1 MEIFKLFGSIL
12 VDTDQAEKSIQKTD
26 DKALNL
32 GKSLA
37 KGAETAGKFG
47 LTLAGGAAAA
57 GTAMLAVAN
66 DTAKTADE
74 IDKASIR
81 MGISAESFQE
91 LRYAAEQS
99 GVTADEID
107 KASIRMGISAES
119 FQELRYAAEQSG
131 VEVSTLE
138 KAAKKLEGTDL
149 NMDEAMA
156 QIMAL
161 GTEEERAAKA
171 AELFGDSI
179 AYNMAPMLE
188 MSGEEMD
195 AMKQRAN
202 DLGLVMSGDDVK
214 AGVKFGDTM
223 ADITKSLKALGTQV
237 GSAIM
242 PIVQKFADMIL
253 QFLPKIQGMVD
264 QLIPVI
270 IALADA
276 VLPPLM
282 DLIEQILPVVLD
294 LITQIMPF
302 LSELISAVMPIIVEL
317 IQTLLPMLELLQAL
331 MPILELAMSILKP
344 ILDLVVSLISP
355 LMDIITNIL
364 TPITGLIDGL
374 VKGPLS
380 KLTPVLEGLA
390 KILSGVLGTAFE
402 FIMAKVDLVVSIF
415 SGLLDFISNIFQGNW
430 EGAWQAVVDT
440 FGKVFEGIVN
450 VAKVPINAIIK
461 MLNSAIDGI
470 NGLQIPDWVPGIGGK
485 GLNIPKIPMLAKG
498 GEIDESGLA
507 IVGERGPELLSLPQ
521 GASVTPL
528 SGGIDYN
535 RLLGVFVAALRE
547 VAPELATN
555 IRIEGNRDNLVDV
568 LLEEN
573 QKAIYSTGRALFE

>member
-26 DKALNL
+26 DKALDL
-32 GKSLA
+32 GKTLS
-37 KGAETAGKFG
+37 KGAQAAGAFG
-47 LTLAGGAAAA
+47 LAVAGGAAAA
-57 GTAMLAVAN
+57 GTAMLAAAN

-81 MGISAESFQE
+81 MGVSAE
-91 LRYAAEQS
+91 Y
-99 GVTADEID
+99 
-107 KASIRMGISAES
+107 

-131 VEVSTLE
+131 VEMSTLE

-149 NMDEAMA
+149 NMDQAMQ

-171 AELFGDSI
+171 AELFGDSV
-179 AYNMAPMLE
+179 AYSMAPMLQ
-188 MSGEEMD
+188 MTGEEMD

-223 ADITKSLKALGTQV
+223 ADITKSLKALGTSL

-242 PIVQKFADMIL
+242 PMVQKFADMIL
-253 QFLPKIQGMVD
+253 NFLPTLQGIMD
-264 QLIPVI
+264 RLIPVVVS
-270 IALADA
+270 LAEA
-276 VLPPLM
+276 ILPPLM
-282 DLIEQILPVVLD
+282 SLIEEALPVLLGLVEQLLPFASQIIEAFLPVLV
-294 LITQIMPF
+294 
-302 LSELISAVMPIIVEL
+302 SL
-317 IQTLLPMLELLQAL
+317 IQTLLPPIMEIISVALPILMSLMDAL
-331 MPILELAMSILKP
+331 MPVLELAISLLQPILSLVLSLIAPLLEIVGKILEPITELIKKLVEGPLSGLSP
-344 ILDLVVSLISP
+344 ILD
-355 LMDIITNIL
+355 
-364 TPITGLIDGL
+364 G
-374 VKGPLS
+374 LS
-380 KLTPVLEGLA
+380 KL
-390 KILSGVLGTAFE
+390 LSGALGTALE
-402 FIMAKVDLVVSIF
+402 FVMTKVEVVTTVF
-415 SGLLDFISNIFQGNW
+415 SDLLDFISNVFAGDW
-430 EGAWQAVVDT
+430 KGAWDSIVKT
-440 FGKVFEGIVN
+440 FGDIFGGIVEIVKFPLN
-450 VAKVPINAIIK
+450 KIIE
-461 MLNSAIDGI
+461 LINSAIDGFNQI
-470 NGLQIPDWVPGIGGK
+470 QIPDWVPAVGGK
-485 GLNIPKIPMLAKG
+485 GLNIPKIPKLAEG
-498 GEIDESGLA
+498 GIIDQSGIA
-507 IVGERGPELLSLPQ
+507 MVGEAGPELLSLPK

>member
-1 MEIFKLFGSIL
+1 MEIFKLFGSIF
-12 VDTDQAEKSIQKTD
+12 VDSDKAENSIQKTD
-26 DKALNL
+26 EKALNL

-47 LTLAGGAAAA
+47 LALAGGAAAA

-99 GVTADEID
+99 GV
-107 KASIRMGISAES
+107 GI
-119 FQELRYAAEQSG
+119 G
-131 VEVSTLE
+131 DLE
-138 KAAKKLEGTDL
+138 KAAKKLEGTDMNL
-149 NMDEAMA
+149 DQAME

-161 GTEEERAAKA
+161 GTAEERSAKA
-171 AELFGDSI
+171 AELFGDAI
-179 AYNMAPMLE
+179 AYNMSPMLE

-195 AMKQRAN
+195 NMRQRAN
-202 DLGLVMSGDDVK
+202 ELGLVMSGDDVK
-214 AGVKFGDTM
+214 AGVQFGDTM
-223 ADITKSLKALGTQV
+223 ADITKGLKALGTQI

-242 PIVQKFADMIL
+242 PVVQKFADMIL
-253 QFLPKIQGMVD
+253 KFLPRIQEIID
-264 QLIPVI
+264 QLIPLIV
-270 IALADA
+270 ALADA
-276 VLPPLM
+276 ILPPLM

-294 LITQIMPF
+294 LIGQIMPF
-302 LSELISAVMPIIVEL
+302 LSELISAVLPIVVNL
-317 IQTLLPMLELLQAL
+317 IQTLLPMLMDIIGPLLPVVVELLQAL
-331 MPILELAMSILKP
+331 MPLLELAMSVLKP

-374 VKGPLS
+374 VKGPLA

-390 KILSGVLGTAFE
+390 SIFSGVLGTALE
-402 FIMAKVDLVVSIF
+402 FIMAKVDVVISVF
-415 SGLLDFISNIFQGNW
+415 SGLLDFISNVFQGNW

-440 FGKVFEGIVN
+440 FGNVFEGIVN

-461 MLNSAIDGI
+461 MLNAAIDGI

-485 GLNIPKIPMLAKG
+485 GLNIPKIPLLAKG
-498 GEIDESGLA
+498 GVADEAGMA
-507 IVGERGPELLSLPQ
+507 IVGEAGPELLSLPG
-521 GASVTPL
+521 GASVHPL
-528 SGGIDYN
+528 TGSNALIDYDK
-535 RLLGVFVAALRE
+535 LGAAIVAALKI
-547 VAPELATN
+547 VAPEFATN
-555 IRIEGNRDNLVDV
+555 VKVEGNVDGIVDV
-568 LLEEN
+568 LIEEN
-573 QKAIYSTGRALFE
+573 QKSICSTGRALFA

>member
-66 DTAKTADE
+66 DTAK
-74 IDKASIR
+74 
-81 MGISAESFQE
+81 
-91 LRYAAEQS
+91 
-99 GVTADEID
+99 TADEID

-317 IQTLLPMLELLQAL
+317 IQTLLPMLMDIIGPLLPVVVELLQAL

>member
-26 DKALNL
+26 DKALDL
-32 GKSLA
+32 GKTLS

-47 LTLAGGAAAA
+47 LALAGGAAAA

-99 GVTADEID
+99 GV
-107 KASIRMGISAES
+107 GI
-119 FQELRYAAEQSG
+119 G
-131 VEVSTLE
+131 DLE
-138 KAAKKLEGTDL
+138 KAAKKLEGTDMNL
-149 NMDEAMA
+149 DQAME

-161 GTEEERAAKA
+161 GTAEERSAKA
-171 AELFGDSI
+171 AELFGDAI
-179 AYNMAPMLE
+179 AYNMSPMLE

-195 AMKQRAN
+195 NMRQRAN
-202 DLGLVMSGDDVK
+202 ELGLVMSGDDVK
-214 AGVKFGDTM
+214 AGVQFGDTM
-223 ADITKSLKALGTQV
+223 ADITKSLKALGTQI

-242 PIVQKFADMIL
+242 PVVQKFADMIL
-253 QFLPKIQGMVD
+253 KFLPRIQEIID
-264 QLIPVI
+264 QLIPLIV
-270 IALADA
+270 ALADA
-276 VLPPLM
+276 ILPPLM

-294 LITQIMPF
+294 LIGQIMPF
-302 LSELISAVMPIIVEL
+302 LSELISAVLPIVVNL
-317 IQTLLPMLELLQAL
+317 IQTLLPMLMDIIGPLLPVVVELLQAL
-331 MPILELAMSILKP
+331 MPLLELAMSVLKP

-374 VKGPLS
+374 VKGPLA

-390 KILSGVLGTAFE
+390 SIFSGVLGTALE
-402 FIMAKVDLVVSIF
+402 FIMAKVDVVISVF
-415 SGLLDFISNIFQGNW
+415 SGLLDFISNVFQGNW

-440 FGKVFEGIVN
+440 FGNVFEGIVN

-461 MLNSAIDGI
+461 MLNAAIDGI

-485 GLNIPKIPMLAKG
+485 SLNIPKIPMLAKG

-521 GASVTPL
+521 GATVSPL
-528 SGGIDYN
+528 SAGIDYN
-535 RLLGVFVAALRE
+535 KLTEAFVQALRM

-555 IRIEGNRDNLVDV
+555 VRIEGNRDALVDIMI
-568 LLEEN
+568 EEN
-573 QKAIYSTGRALFE
+573 NKSINSTGRALFA

>member
-12 VDTDQAEKSIQKTD
+12 VDTDKAENSIQKTD
-26 DKALNL
+26 EKALDL
-32 GKSLA
+32 GKTLS

-47 LTLAGGAAAA
+47 LAIAGGAAAA

-81 MGISAESFQE
+81 MGVSAESFQE
-91 LRYAAEQS
+91 L
-99 GVTADEID
+99 
-107 KASIRMGISAES
+107 K
-119 FQELRYAAEQSG
+119 YAAEQSG
-131 VEVSTLE
+131 VEISTLE
-138 KAAKKLEGTDL
+138 KAAKKLEGTGL
-149 NMDEAMA
+149 NVDDAME

-161 GTEEERAAKA
+161 GTAEERAAKA
-171 AELFGDSI
+171 SELFGDSI
-179 AYNMAPMLE
+179 AYTLSPLIE
-188 MSGEEMD
+188 KSGED
-195 AMKQRAN
+195 FDGLKQRAN

-223 ADITKSLKALGTQV
+223 ADITKSLKALGTSL

-253 QFLPKIQGMVD
+253 QFLPKIQSIMD
-264 QLIPVI
+264 NLIPVVVS
-270 IALADA
+270 LADA

-302 LSELISAVMPIIVEL
+302 LSELISAVMPVIVQL
-317 IQTLLPMLELLQAL
+317 IQTLLPMLMDIIGPLLPVVVELLQAL
-331 MPILELAMSILKP
+331 MPLLELAMSILTP
-344 ILDLVVSLISP
+344 ILNLVISLISP

-374 VKGPLS
+374 VKGPLA

-390 KILSGVLGTAFE
+390 NILSGVLGTAFE
-402 FIMAKVDLVVSIF
+402 FIMAKVDLVVSVF

-440 FGKVFEGIVN
+440 FGNVFEGIVN
-450 VAKVPINAIIK
+450 IAKVPINAIIK
-461 MLNSAIDGI
+461 MLNSAIDGLNSI
-470 NGLQIPDWVPGIGGK
+470 KIPDWVPGIGGK
-485 GLNIPKIPMLAKG
+485 NLNISKIPMLAEG
-498 GEIDESGLA
+498 GVVDQGGVA
-507 IVGERGPELLSLPQ
+507 MVGEAGPELLSLPR

-528 SGGIDYN
+528 SGGIDYD

-555 IRIEGNRDNLVDV
+555 VRIEGNRDALVDIMV
-568 LLEEN
+568 EEN
-573 QKAIYSTGRALFE
+573 NKSINSTGRALFA

>member
-12 VDTDQAEKSIQKTD
+12 VDTDKAENSIQKTD
-26 DKALNL
+26 EKALDL
-32 GKSLA
+32 GKTLS

-47 LTLAGGAAAA
+47 LAVAGGAVAA
-57 GTAMLAVAN
+57 GSAMLAVAN

-81 MGISAESFQE
+81 MGVSAESFQE
-91 LRYAAEQS
+91 L
-99 GVTADEID
+99 
-107 KASIRMGISAES
+107 K
-119 FQELRYAAEQSG
+119 YAAEQSG
-131 VEVSTLE
+131 VEIGTLE
-138 KAAKKLEGTDL
+138 KAAKKLEGTGL
-149 NMDEAMA
+149 NVDDAMS

-161 GTEEERAAKA
+161 GTAEERAAKA
-171 AELFGDSI
+171 SELFGDSI
-179 AYNMAPMLE
+179 AYTLSPLIE
-188 MSGEEMD
+188 QSGED
-195 AMKQRAN
+195 FDGLKQRAN

-223 ADITKSLKALGTQV
+223 ADIKKSLDALKNSL
-237 GSAIM
+237 GSALM

-253 QFLPKIQGMVD
+253 QFLPKIQSIMD
-264 QLIPVI
+264 NLIPVVV
-270 IALADA
+270 ALADA

-302 LSELISAVMPIIVEL
+302 LSELISAVMPVIVQL
-317 IQTLLPMLELLQAL
+317 IQTLLPMLMDIIGPLLPVVVELLQAL
-331 MPILELAMSILKP
+331 MPLLELAMSILTP
-344 ILDLVVSLISP
+344 ILNLVISLISP

-374 VKGPLS
+374 VKGPLA

-390 KILSGVLGTAFE
+390 NILSGVLGTAFE
-402 FIMAKVDLVVSIF
+402 FIMAKVDLVVSVF

-440 FGKVFEGIVN
+440 FGNVFEGIVN
-450 VAKVPINAIIK
+450 IAKVPINAIIK
-461 MLNSAIDGI
+461 MLNSAIDGLNSI
-470 NGLQIPDWVPGIGGK
+470 KIPDWVPGVGGK
-485 GLNIPKIPMLAKG
+485 NLNISKIPMLAEG
-498 GEIDESGLA
+498 GVVDQGGVA
-507 IVGERGPELLSLPQ
+507 MVGEAGPELLSLPR

-528 SGGIDYN
+528 SGGIDYD

-547 VAPELATN
+547 VAPEMAAN
-555 IRIEGNRDNLVDV
+555 VRIEGNRDALVDIMI
-568 LLEEN
+568 EEN
-573 QKAIYSTGRALFE
+573 NKSINSTGRALFA

>member
-12 VDTDQAEKSIQKTD
+12 VDSEQAEKSIQKTD
-26 DKALNL
+26 DKALDL
-32 GKSLA
+32 GKTLSNGA
-37 KGAETAGKFG
+37 KKAGEFG
-47 LTLAGGAAAA
+47 LAVAGGAVAA

-66 DTAKTADE
+66 DTAKTEDE

-91 LRYAAEQS
+91 LKYAAEQS
-99 GVTADEID
+99 GVSVGD
-107 KASIRMGISAES
+107 
-119 FQELRYAAEQSG
+119 
-131 VEVSTLE
+131 LE

-149 NMDEAMA
+149 SLDEAMD

-161 GTEEERAAKA
+161 GTAEERSAKA
-171 AELFGDSI
+171 AELFGDAV

-188 MSGEEMD
+188 MSGAEMD
-195 AMKQRAN
+195 EMKQRAN

-253 QFLPKIQGMVD
+253 QFLPKIQSLVD

-270 IALADA
+270 IGLADA

-317 IQTLLPMLELLQAL
+317 IQTLLPMLMDIIGPLLPVVVELLQAL
-331 MPILELAMSILKP
+331 MPLLELAMSILKP

-355 LMDIITNIL
+355 LMDIISNIL

-390 KILSGVLGTAFE
+390 KILSGVLSTAFE
-402 FIMAKVDLVVSIF
+402 YIMAKVDLVVSVF

-470 NGLQIPDWVPGIGGK
+470 NGLKIPDWVPGVGGK
-485 GLNIPKIPMLAKG
+485 NLNIQKIPLLAKG
-498 GEIDESGLA
+498 GEVDESGLA
-507 IVGERGPELLSLPQ
+507 IVGERGPELLNLPQ
-521 GASVTPL
+521 GASVHPL
-528 SGGIDYN
+528 SSQIDYGK
-535 RLLGVFVAALRE
+535 LTDAFVQALRM
-547 VAPELATN
+547 VAPEMATN
-555 IRIEGNRDNLVDV
+555 VRIEGNTDRIVDV

-573 QKAIYSTGRALFE
+573 EKSIYSTGRALFA

>member
-12 VDTDQAEKSIQKTD
+12 VDSEQAEKSIQKTD
-26 DKALNL
+26 DKALDL
-32 GKSLA
+32 GKTLSNGA
-37 KGAETAGKFG
+37 KKAGEFG
-47 LTLAGGAAAA
+47 LAVAGGAVAA

-91 LRYAAEQS
+91 L
-99 GVTADEID
+99 
-107 KASIRMGISAES
+107 K
-119 FQELRYAAEQSG
+119 YAAEQSG

-149 NMDEAMA
+149 NMDEAME

-161 GTEEERAAKA
+161 GTAEERSAKA
-171 AELFGDSI
+171 AELFGDAI

-253 QFLPKIQGMVD
+253 QFLPKIQGMMD

-317 IQTLLPMLELLQAL
+317 IQTLLPMLMDIIGPLLPVVVELLQAL
-331 MPILELAMSILKP
+331 MPLLELAMSILKP

-355 LMDIITNIL
+355 LMDIISNIL

-402 FIMAKVDLVVSIF
+402 FIMAKVDLVVSVF

-470 NGLQIPDWVPGIGGK
+470 NSIKIPDWVPGVGGK
-485 GLNIPKIPMLAKG
+485 NLNIQKIPLLAKG
-498 GEIDESGLA
+498 GEVDESGLA
-507 IVGERGPELLSLPQ
+507 IVGERGPELLNLPQ
-521 GASVTPL
+521 GASVHPL
-528 SGGIDYN
+528 SSQIDYGK
-535 RLLGVFVAALRE
+535 LTDAFVQALRM
-547 VAPELATN
+547 VAPEMATN
-555 IRIEGNRDNLVDV
+555 VRIEGNTDRIVDV

-573 QKAIYSTGRALFE
+573 EKSIYSTGRALFA

>member
-12 VDTDQAEKSIQKTD
+12 VDTDKAEESISKTD
-26 DKALNL
+26 KKALDL
-32 GKSLA
+32 GKTLG
-37 KGAETAGKFG
+37 KGAEAAGKFG
-47 LTLAGGAAAA
+47 LAVAGGAVAA
-57 GTAMLAVAN
+57 GSAMLAVAN
-66 DTAKTADE
+66 DTAK
-74 IDKASIR
+74 
-81 MGISAESFQE
+81 
-91 LRYAAEQS
+91 
-99 GVTADEID
+99 TADEID

-317 IQTLLPMLELLQAL
+317 IQTLLPMLMDIIGPLLPVVVELLQAL

-440 FGKVFEGIVN
+440 FGNIFEGIVN

-461 MLNSAIDGI
+461 MLNAAIDGI

-485 GLNIPKIPMLAKG
+485 GLNIPKIPLLAKG
-498 GEIDESGLA
+498 GVIDESGLA

-521 GASVTPL
+521 GATVSPL
-528 SGGIDYN
+528 SAGIDYN
-535 RLLGVFVAALRE
+535 KLTEAFVQALRM

-555 IRIEGNRDNLVDV
+555 VRIEGNRDALVDIMI
-568 LLEEN
+568 EEN
-573 QKAIYSTGRALFE
+573 NKSINSTGRALFA